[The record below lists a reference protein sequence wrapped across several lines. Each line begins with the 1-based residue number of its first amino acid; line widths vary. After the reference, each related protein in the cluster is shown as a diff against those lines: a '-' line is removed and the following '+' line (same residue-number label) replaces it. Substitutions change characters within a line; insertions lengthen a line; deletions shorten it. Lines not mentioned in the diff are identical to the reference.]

1 MAAPEEL
8 QNAYDQGYTTGRTD
22 AQNDGPG
29 RLITQEFEQLRLEL
43 RQQGVC
49 QNIRTFS
56 GEGSE
61 KFQNWA
67 TDIERARTQ
76 LNASDERSRVLALQT
91 LSGPAADFC
100 TREIQENPQITWVTL
115 KKKLSNRYNDMAD
128 LQYARQ
134 KLRRMVQTRGESVQN
149 YYERIMTVAASAF
162 GLAERKDRHVQ
173 QQLIEYFVDG
183 LRDDN
188 MVRKLIRQKPETLER
203 ALEMATNEQ
212 QTNKSFDLRRGQAKD
227 APTPMEVGVVE
238 HFKDS
243 RVVSQ
248 PGGGSKPDSQCMQ
261 C

>member
-1 MAAPEEL
+1 
-8 QNAYDQGYTTGRTD
+8 
-22 AQNDGPG
+22 
-29 RLITQEFEQLRLEL
+29 
-43 RQQGVC
+43 
-49 QNIRTFS
+49 
-56 GEGSE
+56 
-61 KFQNWA
+61 
-67 TDIERARTQ
+67 
-76 LNASDERSRVLALQT
+76 
-91 LSGPAADFC
+91 
-100 TREIQENPQITWVTL
+100 
-115 KKKLSNRYNDMAD
+115 MAD